1 MTCLDEGVSM
11 VFQKNGVCDGDN
23 DIISTVPLCSLR
35 PDCQNFTNGM
45 TVFVFLLVILYF
57 CILFFIFF
65 RLFDILQKAKTQE

>member
-23 DIISTVPLCSLR
+23 DIILTVPLYSLR
-35 PDCQNFTNGM
+35 PDCQKFTNGM

-57 CILFFIFF
+57 FNLFFIFF